1 MEYGVSGLP
10 GAGKTLNTIDMVTS
24 ESNFSGR
31 EIYYHRIPL
40 LMLDFEVCKSFQG
53 WFYGWYLHNNNSN
66 SALVRKVQ
74 AIHKKEDRFIELEDF
89 PYLKQDHDES
99 NPVEILLYW
108 VRRVYSKKRLA
119 ELDEYIAIKQIDE
132 AALTF
137 DQLKPL
143 NYHWTHFD
151 NPKAWVELPNQS
163 VIVMDEIHHYW
174 PPRTRGDVPKELEA
188 ISTHRHTGKD
198 LVFITQDFAN
208 VDIFVRRM
216 MNYHTHYEFAG
227 ADRVAC
233 YKKKKYID
241 ISNPFEKKAADKS
254 LVKRPIHLYGSYYST
269 ELDTNNNKLSKG
281 AKRGLILG
289 GISIVVFLLMLF
301 VGFPY
306 VSSLFFSDDHPTE
319 TEVATSNEVIIQ
331 PNQASN
337 TEILAYQPKV
347 NAMPWSAPIYNGGLD
362 PASYPDLMCY
372 QTATDCRCVT
382 QQATVYTLDLSSCQS
397 IANNGLFD
405 PHIATANQRI
415 NKKSESK
422 GLFK

>member
-1 MEYGVSGLP
+1 MEYGISGLP

-24 ESNFSGR
+24 ESNFEGR
-31 EIYYHRIPL
+31 EVYYHRIPL
-40 LMLDFEVCKSFQG
+40 LMLDFDVCSSFQG
-53 WFYGWYLHNNNSN
+53 WFYGWYLHNNKSN
-66 SALVRKVQ
+66 TALVRKVQ
-74 AIHKKEDRFIELEDF
+74 SIHKKEDRFIELEDF
-89 PYLKQDHDES
+89 PYLKQDHSNS

-108 VRRVYSKKRLA
+108 VRRVYSKERLA
-119 ELDEYIAIKQIDE
+119 QLDEYLTIKQMDE
-132 AALTF
+132 TALTF

-151 NPKAWVELPNQS
+151 NPKSWVELPNQS

-208 VDIFVRRM
+208 VDIFIRRM

-254 LVKRPIHLYGSYYST
+254 LVKRPVHLYGSYYST

-289 GISIVVFLLMLF
+289 AASIFAFLLMLF

-306 VSSLFFSDDHPTE
+306 VYSLFFSDEQPTDSE
-319 TEVATSNEVIIQ
+319 IVSSSDSTIPTTQ
-331 PNQASN
+331 KSN
-337 TEILAYQPKV
+337 TDILAYQPMIK
-347 NAMPWSAPIYNGGLD
+347 ALPWTAPIYNGGLE

-372 QTATDCRCVT
+372 QTSTDCRCIT
-382 QQATVYTLDLSSCQS
+382 QQATAYSIELESCLS

-405 PHIATANQRI
+405 PHLASTSQRI
-415 NKKSESK
+415 NKKTQSK